1 MITYLRVEN
10 ASRNWGE
17 VKMFSN
23 LSFCINEGDK
33 VAIVARN
40 GTGKTTLLNI
50 IAGKDSFDSGGFY
63 INKDIKVGYLEQ
75 NPRFDSTL
83 TLFDAVYGS
92 PGKLMETV
100 RDYELALHEHNQQ
113 SLHDASAMMDFHQA
127 WNLENKIRQMLS
139 VFKLEDESML
149 VGSLS
154 GGQVKRLA
162 LVVALISEPDF
173 VMLDE
178 PTNHLDLEMIE
189 WLEEY
194 LLKSRITMLVVT
206 HDRYFLD
213 RVCNEIIE
221 IDGGAAYTYMGNYSE
236 FIQKRAERITNK
248 EMQVERAQNLLRK
261 ELEWMRRM
269 PKARGTK
276 AKYRIDAFYELKTV
290 SEYRR
295 NDQQVNIQVKE
306 SRLGK
311 KILLLHG
318 VRKKFGEKV
327 ILDGFTYSFARG
339 ERIGIIGQNGT
350 GKSTLL
356 NIITGLIPADSGE
369 IEQGETV
376 IFGYY
381 QQKGLEFLPGKRVID
396 IIQDIA
402 EYIDLGNG
410 QQMSAMQF
418 LNQFLFTPEMQHIQ
432 VEKLSGG
439 ERRRLYLM
447 TVLIRNPNFLILDE
461 PTNDLDI
468 ATLHVLEEYLINFA
482 GCVLIVSHDRFFMD
496 KIVDHTFIFEGNG
509 TVYDFPGNYS
519 DYRASQKKQA
529 AELKQSEL
537 PEKNKT
543 NTAGNQVNPNTAKKK
558 PTFKE
563 KREFEQL
570 TAELESLENEKKSLE
585 VLLGNGNLASE
596 DLVKHASRIAEIIT
610 LIDQKTDRWL
620 QLSEVAG

>member
-10 ASRNWGE
+10 ASRNWGD
-17 VKMFSN
+17 VKLFSN
-23 LSFCINEGDK
+23 LSFSINEGDK

-50 IAGKDSFDSGGFY
+50 IAGKDSFDSGTFQL
-63 INKDIKVGYLEQ
+63 NKDIKLGYLEQ
-75 NPRFDSTL
+75 NPVFNAAF
-83 TLFDAVYGS
+83 TLFDAVYGA

-100 RDYELALHEHNQQ
+100 RDYEIALHENNQNR
-113 SLHDASAMMDFHQA
+113 LHDATAMMDFHQA
-127 WNLENKIRQMLS
+127 WTLENKIRQMLS
-139 VFKLEDESML
+139 VFKLEDETMP

-162 LVVALISEPDF
+162 LVVALINEPDF
-173 VMLDE
+173 IMLDE

-194 LLKSRITMLVVT
+194 LLKSRITLLVVT

-221 IDGGAAYTYMGNYSE
+221 IDGGVAYTYTGNYSE

-248 EMQVERAQNLLRK
+248 EVQVERAQNLMRR

-276 AKYRIDAFYELKTV
+276 AKYRIDAFYELKTR

-295 NDQQVNIQVKE
+295 NDQQVTIQVKGA
-306 SRLGK
+306 RLGK
-311 KILLLHG
+311 KILTLDNIH
-318 VRKKFGEKV
+318 KKFGNQV

-339 ERIGIIGQNGT
+339 ERIGIIGQNGA

-356 NIITGLIPADSGE
+356 NIITGLIPADSGA

-381 QQKGLEFLPGKRVID
+381 RQQGLEFSPGQRVID
-396 IIQDIA
+396 VIQDIA
-402 EYIDLGNG
+402 ESIDLGNG
-410 QQMSAMQF
+410 RQISAMQF

-447 TVLIRNPNFLILDE
+447 TVLMRSPNFLILDE

-468 ATLHVLEEYLINFA
+468 ATLHVLEEYLINFT

-496 KIVDHTFIFEGNG
+496 KIVDHTFVFEGNG
-509 TVYDFPGNYS
+509 EVYDFPGNYS

-529 AELKQSEL
+529 AEMKQSEL

-543 NTAGNQVNPNTAKKK
+543 NTAGTQVNANAVKKK
-558 PTFKE
+558 LSFKE
-563 KREFEQL
+563 KREYEQL
-570 TAELESLENEKKSLE
+570 TVELESLEEEKKSLE
-585 VLLGNGNLASE
+585 VLMGNGNLDSGE
-596 DLVKHASRIAEIIT
+596 LVKQANRIAEIIT

-620 QLSEVAG
+620 ELSELAG

>member
-10 ASRNWGE
+10 ASRNWGD
-17 VKMFSN
+17 VKLFSN
-23 LSFCINEGDK
+23 LSFSINEGDK

-50 IAGKDSFDSGGFY
+50 IAGKDNFDSGTFFL
-63 INKDIKVGYLEQ
+63 NKDIKFGYLEQ
-75 NPRFDSTL
+75 NPVFNATL
-83 TLFDAVYGS
+83 TLFDAVYGA

-100 RDYELALHEHNQQ
+100 RDYEIALHENNQNR
-113 SLHDASAMMDFHQA
+113 LHDASAMMDFHQA
-127 WNLENKIRQMLS
+127 WTLENKIRQMLS
-139 VFKLEDESML
+139 VFKLEDEKMP

-162 LVVALISEPDF
+162 LVVALINEPDF
-173 VMLDE
+173 IMLDE

-213 RVCNEIIE
+213 RVCSEIIE
-221 IDGGAAYTYMGNYSE
+221 IDGGAAYTYAGNYSE

-248 EMQVERAQNLLRK
+248 EVQVERAQNLMRR

-276 AKYRIDAFYELKTV
+276 AKYRIDAFYELKTR

-295 NDQQVNIQVKE
+295 NDRQVNIQVKE
-306 SRLGK
+306 ARLGK
-311 KILLLHG
+311 KILILGNIH
-318 VRKKFGEKV
+318 KKFANQV

-339 ERIGIIGQNGT
+339 ERIGIIGQNGA

-381 QQKGLEFLPGKRVID
+381 RQQGLEFSSGQRVID
-396 IIQDIA
+396 VIQDIA
-402 EYIDLGNG
+402 EFIDLGNG
-410 QQMSAMQF
+410 RQMSAMQF

-447 TVLIRNPNFLILDE
+447 TILMRNPNFLILDE

-509 TVYDFPGNYS
+509 AVYDFPGNYS
-519 DYRASQKKQA
+519 DYRASQKKQT
-529 AELKQSEL
+529 AELKQSDL
-537 PEKNKT
+537 PEKNRT
-543 NTAGNQVNPNTAKKK
+543 NNTGNQVNANTVKKK
-558 PTFKE
+558 LSFKE

-570 TAELESLENEKKSLE
+570 TAELESLEDEKKSLE
-585 VLLGNGNLASE
+585 VLLGNG
-596 DLVKHASRIAEIIT
+596 DLNSGELVRHANRIAEIIT

-620 QLSEVAG
+620 ELSELAG

>member
-10 ASRNWGE
+10 ASRNWGD
-17 VKMFSN
+17 VKLFSN
-23 LSFCINEGDK
+23 LSFSINEGDK

-50 IAGKDSFDSGGFY
+50 ISGKDSFDSGTFLL
-63 INKDIKVGYLEQ
+63 NKDIKFGYLEQ
-75 NPRFDSTL
+75 NPVFNAAL
-83 TLFDAVYGS
+83 TLFDAVYGA

-100 RDYELALHEHNQQ
+100 RDYELALHENNQNR
-113 SLHDASAMMDFHQA
+113 LHDATAMMDFHQA
-127 WNLENKIRQMLS
+127 WTLENKIRQMLS
-139 VFKLEDESML
+139 VFKLEDEKMP
-149 VGSLS
+149 VRSLS

-162 LVVALISEPDF
+162 LVVALINEPDF
-173 VMLDE
+173 IMLDE

-194 LLKSRITMLVVT
+194 LLKSRITLLVVT

-221 IDGGAAYTYMGNYSE
+221 IDGGAAYTYTGNYSE

-248 EMQVERAQNLLRK
+248 EVQVERAQNLMRR

-276 AKYRIDAFYELKTV
+276 AKYRIDAFYELKTR

-306 SRLGK
+306 ARLGK
-311 KILLLHG
+311 KILILDNIH
-318 VRKKFGEKV
+318 KKFGDQV

-339 ERIGIIGQNGT
+339 ERIGIIGQNGA

-356 NIITGLIPADSGE
+356 NILTGLIPADSGE

-381 QQKGLEFLPGKRVID
+381 RQQGLEFSPGQRVID
-396 IIQDIA
+396 VIQDIA
-402 EYIDLGNG
+402 EFIDLGNG
-410 QQMSAMQF
+410 RQISAMQF

-447 TVLIRNPNFLILDE
+447 TVLMRNPNFLILDE

-468 ATLHVLEEYLINFA
+468 ATLHVLEEYLISFA

-509 TVYDFPGNYS
+509 VVYDFPGNYS

-537 PEKNKT
+537 PDKT
-543 NTAGNQVNPNTAKKK
+543 KTTTSVIQVNPNSAKKK
-558 PTFKE
+558 LSFKE
-563 KREFEQL
+563 KREFELL

-585 VLLGNGNLASE
+585 DQLGNGNLSSE
-596 DLVKHASRIAEIIT
+596 ELVKHANRIAEIIT

-620 QLSEVAG
+620 ELSEFAG